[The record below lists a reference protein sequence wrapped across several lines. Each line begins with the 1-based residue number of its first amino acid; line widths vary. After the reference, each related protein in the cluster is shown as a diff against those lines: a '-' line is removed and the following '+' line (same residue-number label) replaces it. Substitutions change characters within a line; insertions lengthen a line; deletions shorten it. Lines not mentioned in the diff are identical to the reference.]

1 MIQRAVAVSAVIALA
16 VLGGCVRSDNH
27 AVTISAPSV
36 PPSTAA
42 YLNDGMLVAKVRAQ
56 VVAVDLDAATRLGVR
71 VHNGDVVLTG
81 VVRTAAERRRIEQA
95 VRKVHGVHDLHD
107 DIRVD
112 SRTPSFSGGD
122 LALAAHATAAL
133 AAQIGVNATG
143 VRVSADDG
151 VVTLNGKVSSESLK
165 TTALDTVRHISG
177 VKRVVDKLHV
187 GH

>member
-1 MIQRAVAVSAVIALA
+1 MIRSAVAVSAVIALTA
-16 VLGGCVRSDNH
+16 LAGCIHSDNH
-27 AVTISAPSV
+27 SVTIAAPSV
-36 PPSTAA
+36 PPSAAA

-81 VVRTAAERRRIEQA
+81 VVRTTAERRRIDQA
-95 VRKVHGVHDLHD
+95 VRKVHGVQDLQD

-122 LALAAHATAAL
+122 LALAAHATAVL
-133 AAQIGVNATG
+133 AAQIGVNATS

-151 VVTLNGKVSSESLK
+151 TVTLSGKVPSESVK